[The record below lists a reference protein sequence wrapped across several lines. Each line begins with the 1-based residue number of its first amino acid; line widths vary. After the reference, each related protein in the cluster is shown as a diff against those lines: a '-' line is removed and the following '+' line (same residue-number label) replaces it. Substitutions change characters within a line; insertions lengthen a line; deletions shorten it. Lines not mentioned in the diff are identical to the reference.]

1 MLGVSRG
8 LSFFLF
14 LKVGSEVNQPFRHHS
29 RVVKMRVSEDLWEIS
44 KLYLCVDGKVCTG
57 EVQVNCG
64 DMCIVL

>member
-1 MLGVSRG
+1 MLDVSRG

-14 LKVGSEVNQPFRHHS
+14 LKVGSEVNQPLRHHS
-29 RVVKMRVSEDLWEIS
+29 RVVKMRVLEDLWEIS

-57 EVQVNCG
+57 EVLVNCG